1 MFLQKRP
8 DRIPHSLRYCGELAG
23 LHQPLEHLNLL
34 PGQSDSYPIHHLN
47 HSYLTFGS
55 LKSAI
60 CQTIAISV
68 SDCIR

>member
-1 MFLQKRP
+1 MPFQKRS
-8 DRIPHSLRYCGELAG
+8 DRIPHSLRYRGELAS

-47 HSYLTFGS
+47 HSYLTSSGQE
-55 LKSAI
+55 SAI
-60 CQTIAISV
+60 CQTIAILV